1 MYDNAPYV
9 RKRKITSLLFSNM
22 IITPEKQVV
31 FKAKSSLDRVF
42 TTDNG
47 DNRENF
53 EHVNIIIRDMDFN
66 TLRPIIQFSYSL
78 NKTFFDENYKIT
90 PEQKTLYGL
99 E

>member
-53 EHVNIIIRDMDFN
+53 EHVNSIVKEMDFAV
-66 TLRPIIQFSYSL
+66 LKPIIQFSYSV
-78 NKTFFDENYKIT
+78 NKNLFDQHHSLT
-90 PEQKTLYGL
+90 PQQEILY
-99 E
+99 

>member
-47 DNRENF
+47 GVREKF
-53 EHVNIIIRDMDFN
+53 EHVNSMVREIDFSV
-66 TLRPIIQFSYSL
+66 LKPIIQFSYSL
-78 NKTFFDENYKIT
+78 NKELFDQHHSLT
-90 PEQKTLYGL
+90 PQQEILY
-99 E
+99 

>member
-1 MYDNAPYV
+1 MYDNAPNV

-47 DNRENF
+47 DVRENF
-53 EHVNIIIRDMDFN
+53 EHVNSLVRDIDFAV
-66 TLRPIIQFSYSL
+66 LKPIIQFSYSV
-78 NKTFFDENYKIT
+78 NKHLFDQYHRLTSQQETMY
-90 PEQKTLYGL
+90 
-99 E
+99 